1 MKEELILIGG
11 GGHAESIIDTIRG
24 QEKYKI
30 TGILDRSKKAGT
42 EVLGIKIIGS
52 DEDLADCFNRG
63 IKNAVIAIGSM
74 GNPGPRRRL
83 YEQCK
88 KIGFEFPNIMDKSS
102 IVSET
107 LNIGEGNF
115 IGKGV
120 LINTGVIIGNGT
132 IINTGA
138 IIDHGCRIEDFAHI
152 APGSVLCGNIW
163 IRANSHIGAHSTI
176 LQGLTIGS
184 DTMIGAGS
192 LVIKS
197 ISSNKLAYGSPAKEV
212 AFHE

>member
-24 QEKYKI
+24 LEKYKI

-52 DEDLADCFNRG
+52 DEDLAGWFNRG
-63 IKNAVIAIGSM
+63 IKNAVISVGSI
-74 GNPGPRRRL
+74 GNPGPRRAL

-88 KIGFEFPNIMDKSS
+88 KIGYEFPNILDKSS
-102 IVSET
+102 ILSET
-107 LNIGEGNF
+107 LKIGEGNF

-120 LINTGVIIGNGT
+120 LINCNVTIGNGT

-138 IIDHGCRIEDFAHI
+138 IVEHGCRIDDFVHI
-152 APGSVLCGNIW
+152 APGSVLCGNVLV
-163 IRANSHIGAHSTI
+163 RANSHIGAHSTI
-176 LQGLTIGS
+176 IQGVTIGN
-184 DTMIGAGS
+184 DTIIGAGS
-192 LVIKS
+192 LVLKN

-212 AFHE
+212 AYHE

>member
-11 GGHAESIIDTIRG
+11 GGHGESIIDTIRG

-30 TGILDRSKKAGT
+30 TGILDPSKQAGT
-42 EVLGIKIIGS
+42 EVLGIKVIGS

-63 IKNAVIAIGSM
+63 IRNAVITIGSV

-102 IVSET
+102 ILSGT
-107 LNIGEGNF
+107 LTIGEGNF
-115 IGKGV
+115 IGKGAI
-120 LINTGVIIGNGT
+120 INSGVTIGNGT

-138 IIDHGCRIEDFAHI
+138 IIEHGCRVEDFVHI
-152 APGSVLCGNIW
+152 APGCVLCGNVW
-163 IRANSHIGAHSTI
+163 IRTNCHIGAHSTI
-176 LQGLTIGS
+176 IQGLTIGN

-192 LVIKS
+192 LVIKN

>member
-24 QEKYKI
+24 LEKYKI
-30 TGILDRSKKAGT
+30 TGILDRRKKAGT

-52 DEDLADCFNRG
+52 DKDLADCYNRG
-63 IKNAVIAIGSM
+63 IRNAVIAVGSIGNSA
-74 GNPGPRRRL
+74 PRRRL
-83 YEQCK
+83 YERCK
-88 KIGFEFPNIMDKSS
+88 KIGYNFPNILDKSS
-102 IVSET
+102 ILSET

-120 LINTGVIIGNGT
+120 LINSNVIIGNGT

-138 IIDHGCRIEDFAHI
+138 IVEHSCRIDDFVHI
-152 APGSVLCGNIW
+152 APGSVLCGNVLVM
-163 IRANSHIGAHSTI
+163 ANSHIGAHSTI
-176 LQGLTIGS
+176 IQGVTIGN
-184 DTMIGAGS
+184 DTVIGAGS
-192 LVIKS
+192 LVLNN

-212 AFHE
+212 AYHE

>member
-24 QEKYKI
+24 QKKYKI
-30 TGILDRSKKAGT
+30 TGILDPGKKTGT

-63 IKNAVIAIGSM
+63 IRNAVIAIGSM

-88 KIGFEFPNIMDKSS
+88 KTGFELPNIMDISS
-102 IVSET
+102 ILSET
-107 LNIGEGNF
+107 LNMGEGNF
-115 IGKGV
+115 IGKGAI
-120 LINTGVIIGNGT
+120 INSGVTIGNGT

-138 IIDHGCRIEDFAHI
+138 IIEHGCRIEDFVHI
-152 APGSVLCGNIW
+152 APGCVLCGNVW
-163 IRANSHIGAHSTI
+163 ISANCHIGAHSTI
-176 LQGLTIGS
+176 IQGLTIGN

-192 LVIKS
+192 LVIKN

>member
-24 QEKYKI
+24 LEKFKI

-42 EVLGIKIIGS
+42 EVLGIKVIGS
-52 DEDLADCFNRG
+52 DEDLTNCFNRG
-63 IKNAVIAIGSM
+63 IRNAVIAVGSI
-74 GNPGPRRRL
+74 GNPGPRRKL

-88 KIGFEFPNIMDKSS
+88 KIGYEFPNILDKSS
-102 IVSET
+102 LLSDT
-107 LNIGEGNF
+107 LKMGEGNF

-120 LINTGVIIGNGT
+120 LINSNVIIGNGT

-138 IIDHGCRIEDFAHI
+138 IIEHNCRIDDFVHI
-152 APGSVLCGNIW
+152 GPGSVLCGNVLVM
-163 IRANSHIGAHSTI
+163 ANSHIGAHSTI
-176 LQGLTIGS
+176 IQGVTIGN
-184 DTMIGAGS
+184 DTLIGAGS
-192 LVIKS
+192 LVIKN

-212 AFHE
+212 AYHE